1 MTCNTVFCDSIEINP
16 TGKKTEIKDAIITE
30 SSLDST
36 PIGLIEPSTAYVT
49 QLNVLSTINGN
60 ESQGINTDGDIN
72 ISNTDEQL
80 RNIISI
86 NPLKISSTKNVTL
99 LSTKKVTIQSEENV
113 CDIKSNSYINM
124 SSVILNIN
132 TNHILT
138 NGYISIENT
147 TDSNTINSG
156 SLITK
161 GGMGITKILQLEAIL
176 MY

>member
-1 MTCNTVFCDSIEINP
+1 MTCNTVFCDNIEINP

-49 QLNVLSTINGN
+49 QLNILSTINGN

-86 NPLKISSTKNVTL
+86 NPLKISSTALKD
-99 LSTKKVTIQSEENV
+99 
-113 CDIKSNSYINM
+113 C
-124 SSVILNIN
+124 
-132 TNHILT
+132 
-138 NGYISIENT
+138 
-147 TDSNTINSG
+147 
-156 SLITK
+156 
-161 GGMGITKILQLEAIL
+161 
-176 MY
+176 